1 MTIHHDK
8 LAYGKLEKLN
18 EDLSDEDILK
28 MLSELG
34 NDGENDGQIKP
45 ENAAD
50 EKINKSKNKP
60 LKGKNI
66 NIY

>member
-34 NDGENDGQIKP
+34 KDGEKDGQIKP
-45 ENAAD
+45 KNAAD
-50 EKINKSKNKP
+50 GEKNKP
-60 LKGKNI
+60 NKKP
-66 NIY
+66 